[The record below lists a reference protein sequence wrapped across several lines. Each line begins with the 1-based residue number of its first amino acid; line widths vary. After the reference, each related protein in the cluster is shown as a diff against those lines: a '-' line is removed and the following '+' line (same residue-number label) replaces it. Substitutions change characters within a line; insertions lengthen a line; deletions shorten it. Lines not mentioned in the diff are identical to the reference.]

1 MQENQA
7 EENSQVKT
15 LGTIPTITKKVTCD
29 KHGEYEA
36 TGKQWGG
43 HEFLS
48 PCPICLQE
56 YKDREKKQEQER
68 QEAERIDRLES
79 CGIRKRFYDA
89 TFDTYIADTKEKKNA
104 LEVCQDFIAR
114 EDEIFKTGEC
124 LFLIGKPG
132 TGKNHLAVSIV
143 RESKRDAKIVKASE
157 MIRSIRESYRR
168 ESHVTE
174 QCLIEDYATIP
185 LLVINE
191 VGVQFGTDAE
201 KNLLFEVLDLR
212 YENMLPTVFISNLS
226 IQGIR
231 DFVGGRVIDRML
243 ENGKV
248 VEFTWESYRRKS

>member
-36 TGKQWGG
+36 TVKKIFGN
-43 HEFLS
+43 EFIS
-48 PCPICLQE
+48 HCPECIRE
-56 YKDREKKQEQER
+56 YSELENKKEQES
-68 QEAERIDRLES
+68 QETKRIDRLES
-79 CGIRKRFYDA
+79 RGIRKRFYDA
-89 TFDTYIADTKEKKNA
+89 TFDSYVADTKEKRNA
-104 LEVCQDFIAR
+104 LEVCRDFIAR
-114 EDEIFKTGEC
+114 ESEVFKTGEC
-124 LFLIGKPG
+124 LFLVGKPG

-157 MIRSIRESYRR
+157 MIRRIRESYRR
-168 ESHVTE
+168 ESHETE
-174 QCLIEDYATIP
+174 QYLIADYATIP
-185 LLVINE
+185 LLIVNE
-191 VGVQFGTDAE
+191 IGVQFGTDAE